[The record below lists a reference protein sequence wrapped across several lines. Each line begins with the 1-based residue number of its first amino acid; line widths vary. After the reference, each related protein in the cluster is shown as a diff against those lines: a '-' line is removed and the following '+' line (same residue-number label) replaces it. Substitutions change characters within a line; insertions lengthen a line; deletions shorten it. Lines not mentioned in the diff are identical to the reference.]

1 MDSLEACRIFLCFL
15 SYSFL
20 GWICECIY
28 CSIPAKRFINRGF
41 LNGPLC
47 PVYGFGALLVI
58 YCLTPVENSLFL
70 LYICGMGVTSVLEY
84 VTSWLLEV
92 LFHTKWW
99 DYSHYKFNIHGRV
112 CLLNSLMFGA
122 LGVIVMKGIHP
133 FVSQRVEKLSMPST
147 YLFTGGFLALILVDL
162 YLSVRTALQLD
173 EKLQKMQ
180 GVLGEIKE
188 KTEAARLAAKMELE
202 AFRQMSTPQRLEALL
217 EKGESLRLKE
227 QLHQAARNNI
237 LHRRMLDAF
246 PTMRSMR
253 YPASLEQL
261 KERIR
266 QGRTARK
273 EKKSQ
278 N

>member
-217 EKGESLRLKE
+217 EKRESLRLKE
-227 QLHQAARNNI
+227 QLHQAARSNI

>member
-227 QLHQAARNNI
+227 QLHQAARSNI

-266 QGRTARK
+266 QGRAARK

>member
-99 DYSHYKFNIHGRV
+99 DYSHYKFNIHVRV

-227 QLHQAARNNI
+227 QLHQAARSNI

>member
-133 FVSQRVEKLSMPST
+133 FVSKRVEKLSMPST

-202 AFRQMSTPQRLEALL
+202 ACLL
-217 EKGESLRLKE
+217 YTSRCV
-227 QLHQAARNNI
+227 
-237 LHRRMLDAF
+237 
-246 PTMRSMR
+246 
-253 YPASLEQL
+253 
-261 KERIR
+261 
-266 QGRTARK
+266 
-273 EKKSQ
+273 
-278 N
+278 

>member
-1 MDSLEACRIFLCFL
+1 
-15 SYSFL
+15 
-20 GWICECIY
+20 
-28 CSIPAKRFINRGF
+28 
-41 LNGPLC
+41 
-47 PVYGFGALLVI
+47 
-58 YCLTPVENSLFL
+58 
-70 LYICGMGVTSVLEY
+70 
-84 VTSWLLEV
+84 
-92 LFHTKWW
+92 
-99 DYSHYKFNIHGRV
+99 
-112 CLLNSLMFGA
+112 
-122 LGVIVMKGIHP
+122 
-133 FVSQRVEKLSMPST
+133 
-147 YLFTGGFLALILVDL
+147 
-162 YLSVRTALQLD
+162 
-173 EKLQKMQ
+173 
-180 GVLGEIKE
+180 
-188 KTEAARLAAKMELE
+188 MELE

-227 QLHQAARNNI
+227 QLHQAARSNI